1 MTVAQQPRVLVL
13 GEVMRVLV
21 AEPGDT
27 VDRAERFRSTIGGAE
42 GNVAAALARQDVPA
56 AWVGRVGDDDAG
68 RYVLRRMRAE
78 GVDVADVTVDR
89 SSFTGLLIRNTSA
102 HGAISVTY
110 HRAGSAG
117 SRVSAADVARA
128 WERQRP
134 SLVHVTGISALLSDE
149 ALGAVVELL
158 DRAAADDVPVSFDVN
173 LRLRLAPAE
182 RWRDVVPPL
191 VSRAQIVFAG
201 DAELA
206 VLAPDAGPQVSAQQ
220 WLAGSAEV
228 VVVKNGDHTCTA
240 FTADGEVTQ
249 PTLVRSVVD
258 PVGAGD
264 ALVAGFLAA
273 HLTGA
278 DAAGCLARGAAAA
291 AFAVQHWSDTEG
303 LPTGSELDAFVAA
316 IGRTGEQVLR

>member
-1 MTVAQQPRVLVL
+1 MTPAQQAPVLVL

-21 AEPGDT
+21 AEPGDA

-42 GNVAAALARQDVPA
+42 GNVAAALARQGVPA
-56 AWVGRVGDDDAG
+56 RWVGRVGDDDAG

-78 GVDVADVTVDR
+78 GVDVVDVTLEE

-117 SRVSAADVARA
+117 SLVSATDVARA

-134 SLVHVTGISALLSDE
+134 ALVHVTGITAMLSHD
-149 ALGAVVELL
+149 ALGAVVALL

-173 LRLRLAPAE
+173 LRLRLAAAD
-182 RWRDVVPPL
+182 RWRAVLPAL
-191 VSRAQIVFAG
+191 VSRARIVFAG
-201 DAELA
+201 DGEID
-206 VLAPDAGPQVSAQQ
+206 VLAPGRTQAEVVRE
-220 WLAGSAEV
+220 WLAGAAEV
-228 VVVKNGDHTCTA
+228 VIVKNGDHTCTA
-240 FTADGEVTQ
+240 FTAGGELTR
-249 PTLVRSVVD
+249 PSLVRAVID

-264 ALVAGFLAA
+264 ALVAGFLGAYLA
-273 HLTGA
+273 GA
-278 DAAGCLARGAAAA
+278 DPDGCLTRGAASA

-303 LPTGSELDAFVAA
+303 LPTGPELDAFVAA
-316 IGRTGEQVLR
+316 IGNAGEQVLR